1 MPAMFLTACRVLLF
15 VVQFQFLA
23 SAYAKAPSF
32 NCQPHQSCWP
42 CKEEWQQLNHT
53 LSGRLKSTVMLSS
66 PCFENE
72 PDFNNATCST
82 IKQNYAN
89 STFRQSV
96 YGATENTLW
105 EACGAANC
113 YPGIVPPQG
122 DTCSLGRLSALY
134 VEAES
139 PSDIITT
146 LDFVKKTGIRMV
158 LKNTGHD
165 SLGRSTAAN
174 TLALWTGN
182 LKSMEFLPEFTLQ
195 NCHSTTRKN
204 IGIIGAGVTGDEAIA
219 FFSGYGMEVT
229 IGICPTVGIAGGFG
243 QGGGIGP
250 LAPTFGMMVDQA
262 VEFDVITPDGVTRTI
277 NECNEPDL
285 FWAMRGGGGQSYAIL
300 VNYKFQLHP
309 STPWAAY
316 LVEAT
321 FANNISA
328 TQNSIL
334 RDVLT
339 TQAKNQLTWTENH
352 ISGYTIINP
361 SSIVFAEI
369 LPTGSDAL
377 GTLKNLTADFNKF
390 ITGHPGLNI
399 ALASYFNFSN
409 QASFYAIASETGL
422 LTAVSS
428 SGHSVI
434 FPSRLIPRD
443 EFANS
448 AKIDSFIDTMLEAM
462 DDIVAVAGP
471 SLAKQISLVANKVT
485 PFNTPDPQKTTSIHP
500 AWRDALWHLEVTS
513 TWPAGT
519 PASESM
525 LIEKAARAALN
536 RIKGGLDVQAA
547 YLNEAD
553 PDEPDWQDVFW
564 GSENYER
571 LSQIKK
577 HYDPDTLLNCWKC
590 VGWLGPQ
597 DPMFSCYGNNPV
609 PSVPFEF

>member
-1 MPAMFLTACRVLLF
+1 MFLTACRVLLF
-15 VVQFQFLA
+15 AVQFQFLA
-23 SAYAKAPSF
+23 SAYTKAPSF

-42 CKEEWQQLNHT
+42 SKAEWQQLNHT

-72 PDFNNATCST
+72 PNFNNATCSM
-82 IKQNYAN
+82 IKQDYAN

-96 YGATENTLW
+96 YGATENTLF

-195 NCHSTTRKN
+195 NCHGTTRKN
-204 IGIIGAGVTGDEAIA
+204 IGIIGAGVTGDEAMA
-219 FFSGYGMEVT
+219 FFSAYGMEVT

-262 VEFDVITPDGVTRTI
+262 VEFDVITPDGVIRTI
-277 NECNEPDL
+277 NECNDPDL

-300 VNYKFQLHP
+300 VNYKFQLHT

-328 TQNSIL
+328 TQNSAL
-334 RDVLT
+334 RDLLT

-361 SSIVFAEI
+361 SSIAFSEI
-369 LPTGSDAL
+369 LPTGSDPL
-377 GTLKNLTADFNKF
+377 GTLKNLTADFNEF

-399 ALASYFNFSN
+399 ATASYFNFSN

-448 AKIDSFIDTMLEAM
+448 AKVGSFIDIMLEAM
-462 DDIVAVAGP
+462 DDIVEVAGP
-471 SLAKQISLVANKVT
+471 ELANQISLVANKVT

-500 AWRDALWHLEVTS
+500 AWREALWHLEVTS
-513 TWPAGT
+513 VWPAGT

-536 RIKGGLDVQAA
+536 LIKGGLDVQAA

-590 VGWLGPQ
+590 VNWLGPQ
-597 DPMFSCYGNNPV
+597 DLMFSCYGNNPV